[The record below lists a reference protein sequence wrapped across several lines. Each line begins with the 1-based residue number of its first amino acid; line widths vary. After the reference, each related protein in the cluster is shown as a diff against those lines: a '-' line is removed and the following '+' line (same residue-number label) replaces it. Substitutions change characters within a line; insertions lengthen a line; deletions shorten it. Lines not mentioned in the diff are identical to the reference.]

1 VNRAQLHEP
10 VRERF
15 HQFLRTSALAA
26 LALLSALTACS
37 EEPLLDLRVVGGDV
51 ERGRAALARY
61 ECGVCHVIPD
71 VPGAVGQVGPPLSSF
86 ARHVYIAG
94 KFPNAPEVL
103 VRFIPDA
110 PSMAPETGMP
120 AIAMSERD
128 ARDMAAYLYSL
139 K

>member
-1 VNRAQLHEP
+1 MSTKWLLTL
-10 VRERF
+10 F
-15 HQFLRTSALAA
+15 AA
-26 LALLSALTACS
+26 PMLLSACA
-37 EEPLLDLRVVGGDV
+37 EEPLLDLRVTGGDV
-51 ERGRAALARY
+51 ERGRAALKRY

-71 VPGAVGQVGPPLSSF
+71 VPGARGQVGPPLSSF

-103 VRFIPDA
+103 VRWIPDA
-110 PSMAPETGMP
+110 PSMAPDTGMP